1 MELTKQILQVIS
13 DELNLDLSR
22 RTRKREYVEG
32 RLVYY
37 DICRN
42 HLNLSFEYIGKTL
55 GYDHATIMHS
65 LKQCR
70 NLCEVDPTFRTKYNV
85 LLEKVDQ
92 KLGIV
97 ANPYDKYLGKED
109 VLQRGVINYIKAQYP
124 EAFVVHIPNEG
135 RRSMFERYKFKTLGG
150 VSGMPDLMI
159 FNPNKYRNGLAIELK
174 AGTNRPTKNQLEC
187 LKKLQEMDWEAF
199 WSADFDYI
207 KQRIDQYFNDV
218 DK

>member
-1 MELTKQILQVIS
+1 MNLTTQILTIIS

-22 RTRKREYVEG
+22 RTRKRDYVEG
-32 RLVYY
+32 RFIYFDL
-37 DICRN
+37 CRN
-42 HLNLSFEYIGKTL
+42 YLSLSLESIGATL
-55 GYDHATIMHS
+55 GYDHCTVLHS
-65 LKQCR
+65 LKQCK
-70 NLCEVDPTFRTKYNV
+70 NLCEVDPVFRRKYDV
-85 LLEKVDQ
+85 LLMKVDE

-109 VLQRGVINYIKAQYP
+109 VLQRGVIAYIKAQYP

-159 FNPNKYRNGLAIELK
+159 YNPNKYRNGLAIELK
-174 AGTNRPTKNQLEC
+174 YGTNRPTKNQLEC
-187 LKKLQEMDWEAF
+187 LKKLQELDWEAF

-207 KQRIDQYFNDV
+207 KQRIDQYFKDV
-218 DK
+218 D